1 MALVLESAFQ
11 ECYAC
16 AFLPEATHKIRLGW
30 RRTIKAYKLATIN
43 YKPLQS
49 ANSIDAS
56 ARARCQLEAAPAHVD
71 GHGASLPVSNG
82 PLARVTSP
90 GEPGLLS
97 LGTGSA
103 ALAL

>member
-1 MALVLESAFQ
+1 MIAASEGRGREGPGSKGKTL
-11 ECYAC
+11 
-16 AFLPEATHKIRLGW
+16 
-30 RRTIKAYKLATIN
+30 
-43 YKPLQS
+43 
-49 ANSIDAS
+49 SIAGAARPGRDAS

-103 ALAL
+103 ARAL

>member
-49 ANSIDAS
+49 ATSIDAS
-56 ARARCQLEAAPAHVD
+56 ARARCQIVIQTVRRRRQRL
-71 GHGASLPVSNG
+71 
-82 PLARVTSP
+82 VTIH
-90 GEPGLLS
+90 
-97 LGTGSA
+97 
-103 ALAL
+103 